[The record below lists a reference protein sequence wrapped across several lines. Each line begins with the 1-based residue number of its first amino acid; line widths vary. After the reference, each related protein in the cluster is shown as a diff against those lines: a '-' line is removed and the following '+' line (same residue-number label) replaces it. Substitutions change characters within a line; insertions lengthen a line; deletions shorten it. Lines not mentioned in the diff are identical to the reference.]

1 MYMSARTCTT
11 LNVLY
16 YWVQKYD
23 VRACKTMSHF
33 FMTVSAVKLAP
44 SAFEN
49 SAQYA
54 GRYEDALFVELI
66 VDFLAGATNDAIT
79 IRVRLES
86 LRSVCFY

>member
-1 MYMSARTCTT
+1 MYNALCS
-11 LNVLY
+11 VLSGTKIRCPR
-16 YWVQKYD
+16 VQNH
-23 VRACKTMSHF
+23 VTF
-33 FMTVSAVKLAP
+33 FMPVSAVKLAP

-49 SAQYA
+49 SAQYE

-86 LRSVCFY
+86 LRSVYFY